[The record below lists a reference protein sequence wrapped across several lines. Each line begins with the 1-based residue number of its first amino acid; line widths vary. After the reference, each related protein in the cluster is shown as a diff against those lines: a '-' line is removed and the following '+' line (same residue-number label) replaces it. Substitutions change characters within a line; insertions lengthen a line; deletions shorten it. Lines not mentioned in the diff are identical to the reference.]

1 MLAEPLLFTGSQL
14 LLNPDHLAN
23 PLEEE
28 LPLETQ
34 VFSMSRLL
42 SLSFGVFEKKRK
54 PLLLETTFQL
64 LDKFSNFGLGSCWLH
79 IAGFLLN
86 KYSNRGEA
94 LVGFILP
101 DSRN

>member
-14 LLNPDHLAN
+14 LLNPDHLST

-42 SLSFGVFEKKRK
+42 SLSFGVFEKKGSLSFWK
-54 PLLLETTFQL
+54 QL
-64 LDKFSNFGLGSCWLH
+64 FSSWTNLATL
-79 IAGFLLN
+79 A
-86 KYSNRGEA
+86 
-94 LVGFILP
+94 
-101 DSRN
+101 

>member
-34 VFSMSRLL
+34 VFSMARLL
-42 SLSFGVFEKKRK
+42 SLSFLSEKGSLSSWK
-54 PLLLETTFQL
+54 QL
-64 LDKFSNFGLGSCWLH
+64 LSS
-79 IAGFLLN
+79 
-86 KYSNRGEA
+86 
-94 LVGFILP
+94 
-101 DSRN
+101 